1 MAKTNRPTSHKTAA
15 PKASD
20 TPVRQTEPTKK
31 EGPNW
36 LGWLLLL
43 VVVAA
48 TALLYRP
55 SLNNGFTNLDDDVYV
70 TNNPDLA
77 WNGKN
82 LRTLAS
88 KEVAGNFHPLTMWSL
103 ALDRG
108 SEAQKV
114 PAPEPFH
121 RTNLWLHLLNVALTF
136 GLALRLR
143 SGVWVAAVIALFFGI
158 HPLHVE
164 SVAWVAGRKDVL
176 YTAFFLSGLL
186 VYTYARERSQNGPR
200 TGLWLLVFAF
210 FVLSALSKPAAIVFP
225 LVLLLLDWYLAP
237 YTTHKA
243 AGHTLSQ
250 TIKGNLV
257 WLIPF
262 LLVSAFFAYQTLRYQ
277 QHVGAVAEQYTF
289 GRRCLFA
296 AYGLVIYPVKLLW
309 PFHLSAMH
317 PAPGPTDPLHSSL
330 LAAPLGAIGILGALA
345 WAYFK
350 KRGLFLGLSFYL
362 INVLLVLGFIKVGSA
377 LYAER
382 YTYVAYT
389 GLFWVMAVGGQW
401 LWMRGALGRAATVT
415 LFTALTVL
423 FALRTNQQITIWRN
437 SDTLWT
443 QIIDLYP
450 TPTNLSYRGYHYYL
464 DQQYEKALAD
474 FDRAN
479 ALKANDETTLHIRA
493 LCLEK
498 LGRLE
503 ESWAAFAQY
512 EKQFPPNKDVLF
524 HAGNCLMGL
533 KRYPEAIE
541 RYARVTALDPKHLDA
556 LNNQANAW
564 FNLKNYEKAEMAFSS
579 ALAVQPDFLQGLNN
593 RGAARLNLNKWQE
606 AIADFTKSLA
616 IDPNQGQIFRYRS
629 MALDRLG
636 RKQEAAVDKAEA
648 AKRGQ

>member
-1 MAKTNRPTSHKTAA
+1 MDALPRQSEPAQKE
-15 PKASD
+15 
-20 TPVRQTEPTKK
+20 TP
-31 EGPNW
+31 
-36 LGWLLLL
+36 GWLIWLLPL
-43 VVVAA
+43 AVVAT
-48 TALLYRP
+48 TALLYLP
-55 SLNNGFTNLDDDVYV
+55 SLGNGFTNLDDDVYV

-108 SEAQKV
+108 GEAQK
-114 PAPEPFH
+114 APEPGPFH

-143 SGVWVAAVIALFFGI
+143 AGVWVAAMIALFFGI

-164 SVAWVAGRKDVL
+164 SVAWVSGRKDVL
-176 YTAFFLSGLL
+176 YTVFFLSGLL
-186 VYTYARERSQNGPR
+186 AYTYARERARNEPR
-200 TGLWLLVFAF
+200 IGLWLLVFAF

-237 YTTHKA
+237 YTTHKTA
-243 AGHTLSQ
+243 ERPLSQ
-250 TIKGNLV
+250 TIKDNLV
-257 WLIPF
+257 WLVPF
-262 LLVSAFFAYQTLRYQ
+262 LLVAAFFSYQTLQYQ
-277 QHVGAVAEQYTF
+277 QHVGAVAEQYAV

-296 AYGLVIYPVKLLW
+296 AYGLVVYPIKLLW

-317 PAPGPTDPLHSSL
+317 PAPSPTEPLPPGI
-330 LAAPLGAIGILGALA
+330 LAAPLGALGLLGVLF

-350 KRGLFLGLSFYL
+350 KRALFLGLSFYIL
-362 INVLLVLGFIKVGSA
+362 NVLLVLGFIKVGSA
-377 LYAER
+377 LFAER

-389 GLFWVMAVGGQW
+389 GLFWIMGIAGHWFWSKGAMA
-401 LWMRGALGRAATVT
+401 RAATLT
-415 LFTALTVL
+415 IFAALTAL
-423 FALRTNQQITIWRN
+423 FALQTSRQIPVWRN

-443 QIIDLYP
+443 QIIDRYP
-450 TPTNLSYRGYHYYL
+450 TPANLSYRGYHFYL

-479 ALKANDETTLHIRA
+479 ALKANDETTTHIRA

-503 ESWAAFAQY
+503 EAWDTYAQY

-541 RYARVTALDPKHLDA
+541 RYAKVTTLDPRHLDA
-556 LNNQANAW
+556 LNNLANAW
-564 FNLKNYEKAEMAFSS
+564 FNLKNYEKAETAFSA
-579 ALAVQPDFLQGLNN
+579 ALAIKPDFLQGLNN
-593 RGAARLNLNKWQE
+593 RGAVRLNLNKWQE

-616 IDPNQGQIFRYRS
+616 IDPTQGQIFRYRS
-629 MALDRLG
+629 MAFDKLG